1 MKIDIVI
8 LAAGQ
13 GTRMKSLLP
22 KVLHPLGGKPLLQHV
37 INMAETI
44 PNSNI
49 TVVSGYG
56 SEQIQNSI
64 AGKDLKYVYQAE
76 QLGTANAV
84 QTAAPNLDSNGIT
97 LVLYGDVPLI
107 SSKTVL
113 STLKVVN
120 NNTMGLLTVVLE
132 NPEGY
137 GRIVRDREG
146 DICGIIEQKDATSQD
161 LKIQEVNTG
170 VMAIRT
176 NLLQKWLLQIGN
188 DNAQNEYYLT
198 DIISIADTAGIKIE
212 AVNPGTP
219 EEVKGVNTRK
229 QLSKLERFY
238 QQKQA
243 DKLMENGATLADPT
257 RVDIRGTVFC
267 DADTFIDVNTVFE
280 GEVKLGKN
288 VSVGPNCFILGSS
301 IGDNVKIKAN
311 TIIENSTI
319 CNGVE
324 VGPFARVRPGTL
336 LSDNSKIGNFVEVK
350 NTEVGKG
357 SKISHLSYVGDSQL
371 GKDVNVGAGTITC
384 NYDGANKNK
393 TIIGDDSFIGSN
405 TSLVAP
411 LTIGKNATI
420 GAGSTIIKDIPDNEL
435 SVSRSPQLTKSG
447 WVRPK
452 KKK

>member
-435 SVSRSPQLTKSG
+435 SVSRSPQLNKSG

>member
-1 MKIDIVI
+1 MTIDIVI

-22 KVLHPLGGKPLLQHV
+22 KVLHPLAGKPLLQHV

-44 PNSNI
+44 PDSNI
-49 TVVSGYG
+49 TVVSGYA

-64 AGKDLKYVYQAE
+64 VGKDLKYVYQAE

-357 SKISHLSYVGDSQL
+357 CKISHLSYVGDSQL

-435 SVSRSPQLTKSG
+435 SVSRSPQLNKSG